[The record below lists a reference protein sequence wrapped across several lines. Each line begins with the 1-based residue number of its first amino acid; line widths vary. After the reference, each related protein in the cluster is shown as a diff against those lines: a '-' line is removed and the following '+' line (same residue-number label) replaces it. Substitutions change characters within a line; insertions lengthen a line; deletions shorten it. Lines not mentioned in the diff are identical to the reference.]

1 MKCNN
6 FDGNLVK
13 MWRHFLNLSTLTL
26 ARDDVHSKFHVGC
39 VAFSMATALGNLYFN
54 SDRQNQ
60 PNNGIINDRP
70 LPPGGLLL

>member
-39 VAFSMATALGNLYFN
+39 VAFSMAAALGNLYFN
-54 SDRQNQ
+54 SARQNQ
-60 PNNGIINDRP
+60 PNNGIIVRINSYSCI
-70 LPPGGLLL
+70 